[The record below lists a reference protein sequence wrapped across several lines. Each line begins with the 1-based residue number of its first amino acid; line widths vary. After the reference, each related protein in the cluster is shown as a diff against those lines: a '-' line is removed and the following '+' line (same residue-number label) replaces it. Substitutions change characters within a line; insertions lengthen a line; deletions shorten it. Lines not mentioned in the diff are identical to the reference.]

1 MTQLPY
7 TTLDSCLNTYGDE
20 DTTCSSRKVMA
31 YTFISSGNF
40 EISNPKDRKND
51 DPQSP
56 STKESLFPNC
66 CQYEE
71 SPLRWVLFL
80 GLVSLNIMSG
90 FSWVMYISIP
100 EYAATYFSVDEGTLL

>member
-7 TTLDSCLNTYGDE
+7 TTLVSCLNTCGDE
-20 DTTCSSRKVMA
+20 DNTCSSMRDMA

-40 EISNPKDRKND
+40 EISKPKDRKND
-51 DPQSP
+51 DPQFR

-66 CQYEE
+66 GHYEE

-100 EYAATYFSVDEGTLL
+100 EYAATYFGVDEGTLL